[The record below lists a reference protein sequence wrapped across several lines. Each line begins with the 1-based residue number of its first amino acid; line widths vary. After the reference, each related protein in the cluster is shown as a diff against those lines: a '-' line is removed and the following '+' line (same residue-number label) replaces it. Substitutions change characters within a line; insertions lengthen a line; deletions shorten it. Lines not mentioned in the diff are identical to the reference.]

1 MSKVIER
8 IVNHLTGNQL
18 FSPFQSAYCKFHSTK
33 TVLFSLHG
41 YLINAIGHHQQ
52 VSCRCLLDLSAA
64 FDTLTLWLSWIAY
77 LYRLEFKS
85 YFSDRLFCVKCWR
98 DLSEPY
104 QSCYVVPQS
113 PLLRPLLFTLCTT
126 PLSSLISS
134 LSLNHHLYADLT
146 YTCCVTSRTLL
157 LPPPGIHP
165 SSQWVMMGG
174 CQTADDSDSLLPR
187 IRENIYR
194 REAKLARVPASSAC
208 RLFWKFQGFKLRFY
222 CLIYSRC
229 FRN

>member
-1 MSKVIER
+1 MHSAFNLYTASSLLFSWNPLIARPKANLSDYRPISNRFTMSKVIER
-8 IVNHLTGNQL
+8 IVNHLTRNQL

-174 CQTADDSDSLLPR
+174 
-187 IRENIYR
+187 R
-194 REAKLARVPASSAC
+194 RRQ
-208 RLFWKFQGFKLRFY
+208 W
-222 CLIYSRC
+222 
-229 FRN
+229 